1 MGKPL
6 SELLPRNVVHNLSP
20 ENANLGQILNA
31 IYIVRTLDTKDYDL
45 KIWAGQT
52 PSVASN

>member
-31 IYIVRTLDTKDYDL
+31 IYIVEYFLNSTMFSTERHQPD
-45 KIWAGQT
+45 
-52 PSVASN
+52 